1 MSMTA
6 LESMIGNI
14 FGERKYTISFEDVST
29 ITGDSESDL
38 NNTDGEVMEIAQ
50 DAEDTIAE
58 IEKEQEDAPEPID
71 NGEGGIS
78 EIDTDPSITEKIST
92 DEATESMHKYLRE
105 ALEAQLL
112 LRTAEKFIWSSE
124 SDEEDIEIDPTLASG
139 ESYTIS
145 EESKEASKNTTKEGF
160 WAKFWDA
167 IKRIYE
173 KIRLVVTNFFK
184 RIGIFLAGSMK
195 KYSEWYRVEGSKYE
209 SAIVKSDVTKKIL
222 LPSVNFSTYEKSVKK
237 DVVDT
242 LTKVDKAT
250 VELEKASTKS
260 TKLFGLI
267 KVADYAKY
275 ADECRAASD
284 KITVDTLRTNL
295 YGKDSKAST
304 VTAKDF
310 FSKFDFKQLKSS
322 EAVKEYYNKSKELV
336 ATASK
341 NIKTAMK
348 AKAVKE
354 SDVRKALKITASGLQ
369 VALNNTTT
377 GLIWLTTDHI
387 KLLSIS
393 LQYGRKI
400 VKNLSGENK
409 LQVNVKH
416 KIGG

>member
-1 MSMTA
+1 MSRTA
-6 LESMIGNI
+6 LESMIGDI
-14 FGERKYTISFEDVST
+14 FGDRKYSISFEDINTS
-29 ITGDSESDL
+29 TGDEID
-38 NNTDGEVMEIAQ
+38 TDSTDEEVMQIAQ
-50 DAEDTIAE
+50 DAEVTIDE
-58 IEKEQEDAPEPID
+58 IKQEQENAPEPTD
-71 NGEGGIS
+71 DGEGGVVG
-78 EIDTDPSITEKIST
+78 IDTDPSAIEKIAT
-92 DEATESMHKYLRE
+92 DDALESMHIYLRE
-105 ALEAQLL
+105 TLEAQIL
-112 LRTAEKFIWSSE
+112 LRAVEKFVWSVE
-124 SDEEDIEIDPTLASG
+124 SDEEDEEIDTTLSNG
-139 ESYTIS
+139 ESYNIS
-145 EESKEASKNTTKEGF
+145 TESKEASKNTVKEGF
-160 WAKFWDA
+160 WTKFWDA

-195 KYSEWYRVEGSKYE
+195 KYSEWYNVEGSKYE
-209 SAIVKSDVTKKIL
+209 SAIVKSDVTRKII
-222 LPSVNFSTYEKSVKK
+222 LPSVNFSTYEKSVKA
-237 DVVDT
+237 DVVSA

-284 KITVDTLRTNL
+284 KITVETLRTNL
-295 YGKDSKAST
+295 YGKNTKATT
-304 VTAKDF
+304 VTAKEF
-310 FSKFDFKQLKSS
+310 FAKFEFKQLKSS

-341 NIKTAMK
+341 NIKNAMK

-354 SDVRKALKITASGLQ
+354 SDVRRALKITASGLQ

-387 KLLSIS
+387 KLLNIS
-393 LQYGRKI
+393 LQYGRKV

>member
-1 MSMTA
+1 MSRTA
-6 LESMIGNI
+6 LESMIGDI
-14 FGERKYTISFEDVST
+14 FGDRKYSISFEDINTS
-29 ITGDSESDL
+29 TGDEIDPDS
-38 NNTDGEVMEIAQ
+38 TDDEVMQIAQ
-50 DAEDTIAE
+50 DAEDTIDE
-58 IEKEQEDAPEPID
+58 IKKEQENAPEPTD
-71 NGEGGIS
+71 NGEGGVVG
-78 EIDTDPSITEKIST
+78 IDTDPSAIEKIAT
-92 DEATESMHKYLRE
+92 DDALESMHRYLRE
-105 ALEAQLL
+105 TLEAQIL
-112 LRTAEKFIWSSE
+112 LRAAEKFVWSVE
-124 SDEEDIEIDPTLASG
+124 SDEEDEELDDTLTSG
-139 ESYTIS
+139 ESYNIS
-145 EESKEASKNTTKEGF
+145 TESKEASKNTVKEGF
-160 WAKFWDA
+160 WTKFWDA

-184 RIGIFLAGSMK
+184 RIGIFIAGSMK
-195 KYSEWYRVEGSKYE
+195 KYSEWYNVEGSKYE
-209 SAIVKSDVTKKIL
+209 SAIVKSDVTRKII
-222 LPSVNFSTYEKSVKK
+222 LPSVNFSIYEKSAKADIVSA
-237 DVVDT
+237 

-284 KITVDTLRTNL
+284 KITVETLRTNL
-295 YGKDSKAST
+295 YGKTIKATST
-304 VTAKDF
+304 TAKEF
-310 FSKFDFKQLKSS
+310 FAKFEFKQLKSS

-354 SDVRKALKITASGLQ
+354 SDVRKALKVTASGLQ
-369 VALNNTTT
+369 VALNSTTT

-387 KLLSIS
+387 KLLNIA
-393 LQYGRKI
+393 LQYGRKV

-416 KIGG
+416 NIGG